1 MDLRIIGGSFA
12 FHCYLDMQMTVL
24 IRQNFGHWKKGFGVF
39 VMKYPKFGHHTEAFV
54 TATRPEE
61 FSRIFCEKYQAYIL
75 LVEFADRDTII
86 KFDDGRAILSPTVNG
101 LRLRVEA
108 TDLATCHGI
117 RFLLLAGI
125 DLCKTG
131 TKG

>member
-1 MDLRIIGGSFA
+1 MDLRIIAGSFG
-12 FHCYLDMQMTVL
+12 FHGNLDMQLTVL
-24 IRQNFGHWKKGFGVF
+24 IRQNFGRWKKGFGVF
-39 VMKYPKFGHHTEAFV
+39 VMKDPKFKHHTEAFV
-54 TATRPEE
+54 TTTSPEE
-61 FSRIFCEKYQAYIL
+61 FSRVFCEKYHAYIV

-101 LRLRVEA
+101 FRLRVEA
-108 TDLATCHGI
+108 SDLATCHGI
-117 RFLLLAGI
+117 RFLLLAEI

>member
-12 FHCYLDMQMTVL
+12 FHRYLDMELTVL

-39 VMKYPKFGHHTEAFV
+39 IMKDLKFKHHTEAFV
-54 TATRPEE
+54 TTTRPEE
-61 FSRIFCEKYQAYIL
+61 FSRIFCEKYRAYIL
-75 LVEFADRDTII
+75 LVEFSERDTII

-108 TDLATCHGI
+108 SDLATCHGI
-117 RFLLLAGI
+117 RFLLLGGI

>member
-1 MDLRIIGGSFA
+1 MKDL
-12 FHCYLDMQMTVL
+12 
-24 IRQNFGHWKKGFGVF
+24 
-39 VMKYPKFGHHTEAFV
+39 KFKHHTEAFV
-54 TATRPEE
+54 TTTRPEE

-75 LVEFADRDTII
+75 LVKFAERDTII

-108 TDLATCHGI
+108 SDLATCHGI
-117 RFLLLAGI
+117 RFLLVAGI
-125 DLCKTG
+125 DLCKAG